1 MDTKIL
7 RGLLGCAMALAAFPA
22 LAQTVRF
29 IGEGPAFAYYEDQM
43 ITERIVD
50 QVIGAPVGEGAQV
63 VFFRAVGAGSGQV
76 RLAEGD
82 RFLAEL
88 PAGAYYAIAVAP
100 GPHTYSVDGRPLP
113 LDVRAGTRSFVRIGI
128 PGQEQHAVPSHALTF
143 LRLSTNLRPPLLK

>member
-50 QVIGAPVGEGAQV
+50 QVIGAPVG
-63 VFFRAVGAGSGQV
+63 
-76 RLAEGD
+76 
-82 RFLAEL
+82 
-88 PAGAYYAIAVAP
+88 
-100 GPHTYSVDGRPLP
+100 
-113 LDVRAGTRSFVRIGI
+113 
-128 PGQEQHAVPSHALTF
+128 
-143 LRLSTNLRPPLLK
+143 